1 MGRRIGAQV
10 GIADEAGSLV
20 APPPS
25 PLPASLSF
33 AQALLV
39 VVSFNK

>member
-1 MGRRIGAQV
+1 MGRWIGAQV

-25 PLPASLSF
+25 PPVPASLSF
-33 AQALLV
+33 ACALLV
-39 VVSFNK
+39 IGFR

>member
-1 MGRRIGAQV
+1 MGRWIGSQV
-10 GIADEAGSLV
+10 GVAGDAGSM
-20 APPPS
+20 AAPPS
-25 PLPASLSF
+25 PLPPSLSF